1 MLYHHLQAPSS
12 ENTNFWNRS
21 RWFLGRLIFSD
32 VHVLSESPWLPLWVV
47 NVAKHPVQVT
57 CSSSVF
63 FWNGY
68 SVLRFFTK
76 HAFLLFFE
84 LVPVRSIHE
93 NITKHYQK
101 KVAAF
106 PYNKRWNHCNESV
119 QTTCCILSSR
129 TGPSLFPTHISQIPD
144 FPIFHLPR
152 WLVNEQLCASHKQR
166 PGPQSLTGISS
177 CWLKLEA

>member
-1 MLYHHLQAPSS
+1 MVFGQIDIFWCSCAQWVTMAPIVGGKCCQTS
-12 ENTNFWNRS
+12 
-21 RWFLGRLIFSD
+21 
-32 VHVLSESPWLPLWVV
+32 
-47 NVAKHPVQVT
+47 
-57 CSSSVF
+57 CSSYMFILSF
-63 FWNGY
+63 LLKWILCT
-68 SVLRFFTK
+68 SFFTK